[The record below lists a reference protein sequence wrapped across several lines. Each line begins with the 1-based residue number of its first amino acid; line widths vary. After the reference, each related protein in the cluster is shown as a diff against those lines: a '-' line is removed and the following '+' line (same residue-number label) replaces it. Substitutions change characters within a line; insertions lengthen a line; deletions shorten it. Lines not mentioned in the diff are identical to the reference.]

1 MEQNMPYI
9 LRQCGDISE
18 AHKTLPETHALPS
31 AARFA
36 ECFFLSTRQR
46 DPSPSARSKTLG
58 KETFPECHALGK
70 DRALG
75 KEPPLPSVPSRHSA
89 NY

>member
-1 MEQNMPYI
+1 MPYI

-36 ECFFLSTRQR
+36 ECFFLGTRQR
-46 DPSPSARSKTLG
+46 DPLPSARFKTLSKT
-58 KETFPECHALGK
+58 EAHIRFAECKMGFA
-70 DRALG
+70 
-75 KEPPLPSVPSRHSA
+75 ECF
-89 NY
+89 